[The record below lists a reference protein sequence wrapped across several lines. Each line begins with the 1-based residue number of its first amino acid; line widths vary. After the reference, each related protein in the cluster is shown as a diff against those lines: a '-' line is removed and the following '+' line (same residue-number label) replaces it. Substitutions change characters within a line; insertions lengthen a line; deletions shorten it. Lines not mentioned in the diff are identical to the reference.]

1 MCARIPPAAA
11 PVKRGWLPAPY
22 HPCVQTFGDSR
33 PEISYPCT
41 WTYRII
47 CTDEPALRVAV
58 LALMGTSEHTL
69 ELVGGSSTGRYQR
82 LELRVHVRDEGER
95 NDIFSALGQITVVRF
110 VL

>member
-1 MCARIPPAAA
+1 M
-11 PVKRGWLPAPY
+11 
-22 HPCVQTFGDSR
+22 QTFGDRR

-47 CTDEPALRVAV
+47 CTDEAALRTAV
-58 LALMGTSEHTL
+58 VALMGASEHTL
-69 ELVGGSSTGRYQR
+69 ELVGASATGRYHR

>member
-1 MCARIPPAAA
+1 M
-11 PVKRGWLPAPY
+11 
-22 HPCVQTFGDSR
+22 QTFGERR

-47 CTDEPALRVAV
+47 CTDEHALRTDVV
-58 LALMGTSEHTL
+58 ALMGASEHTL
-69 ELVGGSSTGRYQR
+69 EFVGESSGGRYRR

-95 NDIFSALGQITVVRF
+95 NDIFAALGKITVVRF